1 MGVDARHALVEP
13 PRLGCA
19 AAADHRDPFPAAL
32 AFA

>member
-1 MGVDARHALVEP
+1 MGADARRAPVEP
-13 PRLGCA
+13 LRLGC